1 LVIETEADYEDERKK
16 RKQGTSG
23 AGVSLVPTGNS
34 PRTRTR
40 TIGGRDERAPTLAL
54 SLPIAYRKFM
64 ALIFQ
69 VDDEGQLAPRIRCD
83 KCGGIIKNYADGV
96 AVLDDSAAKPGTI
109 LEPIFHCG
117 GCEKI
122 ERETKPARRSMPI
135 DHFMLYVLNNIQL
148 TPHALEDAG
157 QRLKSKSYL

>member
-1 LVIETEADYEDERKK
+1 
-16 RKQGTSG
+16 
-23 AGVSLVPTGNS
+23 
-34 PRTRTR
+34 
-40 TIGGRDERAPTLAL
+40 
-54 SLPIAYRKFM
+54 M

-69 VDDEGQLAPRIRCD
+69 VDDKGQLAPRIRCD
-83 KCGGIIKNYADGV
+83 KCGGIIKNYTDGV

-135 DHFMLYVLNNIQL
+135 DHFMLYGPNNIQ
-148 TPHALEDAG
+148 PSPNALEEAG
-157 QRLKSKSYL
+157 QKLKAATAFQSGYH